1 MTETPVRSALITL
14 ALFFAASASAQTT
27 QSQNQNQYQD
37 PDLPSL
43 LADYPGVPGVPG
55 LSSRLRHFNAGFTFT
70 SVHDSA
76 SGWYTLATPAV
87 AYTFSPH
94 YSLDLSFPIYLY
106 RLAENETTKDISGT
120 SYPESTRRLFIHDFD
135 PGDLFLAAHATYTFH
150 HVTDII
156 TPSMTLP
163 SGDASDGLSTGRVT
177 FDFDNHLE
185 TPMPHSESTFIL
197 AIGGGDSSSL
207 VNRLVTQD
215 YTSLGPLAHF
225 QIGLRTP
232 LPHGALFQSIA
243 YEQLPL
249 GDNKVY
255 ATLTRP
261 GFPNN
266 VIVTGH
272 SASEDNGF
280 TSSLAIPLT
289 SQLTLQ
295 GYYNRSLRLHLDTV
309 GMGISFVLRG
319 RKKHR
324 SSLYDELLR

>member
-1 MTETPVRSALITL
+1 VRFVPLTL
-14 ALFFAASASAQTT
+14 ALLIVASASAQNT
-27 QSQNQNQYQD
+27 QGTPQD

-43 LADYPGVPGVPG
+43 LADYPGVPSVPG
-55 LSSRLRHFNAGFTFT
+55 LSSRLRHFNAGVTLT

-94 YSLDLSFPIYLY
+94 YSIDLSFPIYLY
-106 RLAENETTKDISGT
+106 RLAENETATDSGGVT
-120 SYPESTRRLFIHDFD
+120 TPESTRRLFIHKFD
-135 PGDLFLAAHATYTFH
+135 PGDMFLAAHATYTFH
-150 HVTDII
+150 RITDII

-163 SGDASDGLSTGRVT
+163 SGDANDGLSTGRVT
-177 FDFDNHLE
+177 FDFDNHFEAPL
-185 TPMPHSESTFIL
+185 PRSASTLIL
-197 AIGGGDSSSL
+197 SLGGGDSSSL

-225 QIGLRTP
+225 QAGLRTP
-232 LPHGALFQSIA
+232 LPHGALFQSVA

-280 TSSLAIPLT
+280 TNSLAVPLT

-309 GMGISFVLRG
+309 GMGLSFVLRG
-319 RKKHR
+319 RQKQHR
-324 SSLYDELLR
+324 PVSSYEDLIR

>member
-1 MTETPVRSALITL
+1 MRFAILTL
-14 ALFFAASASAQTT
+14 ALLFPVSALAQNNQ
-27 QSQNQNQYQD
+27 QSPQD
-37 PDLPSL
+37 PDLPSV
-43 LADYPGVPGVPG
+43 LADYPGVPGVLG
-55 LSSRLRHFNAGFTFT
+55 LSSRLRHLNAGMTLT

-76 SGWYTLATPAV
+76 SGWYTLVTPSAS
-87 AYTFSPH
+87 YTFSRH

-106 RLAENETTKDISGT
+106 RLAENETTDDNAGG
-120 SYPESTRRLFIHDFD
+120 PAPPSTTRLFPHKFD
-135 PGDLFLAAHATYTFH
+135 PGDVFLSAHATYSFH
-150 HVTDII
+150 HMTDTI

-163 SGDASDGLSTGRVT
+163 SGDADDGLSTGRVT

-185 TPMPHSESTFIL
+185 ATVPHSSSIFIL
-197 AIGGGDSSSL
+197 GLGGGDSSSL

-225 QIGLRTP
+225 QVGLRTP
-232 LPHGALFQSIA
+232 LPFGALFQSIA

-266 VIVTGH
+266 VVVTGY

-280 TSSLAIPLT
+280 TNSLAIPLT
-289 SQLTLQ
+289 SRLTLQ
-295 GYYNRSLRLHLDTV
+295 GYYNRSLRLHLDTAGV
-309 GMGISFVLRG
+309 GLSFVLRG
-319 RKKHR
+319 RQKRH
-324 SSLYDELLR
+324 SSLYEDLIR